1 MNPRRCALLV
11 GLMGLTLPACGA
23 GTPAAPAAAT
33 QEKPSMSTPPSMSR
47 PPAPEVKPVVHDGVR
62 YEQDKTDERQG
73 DQPGGYLA
81 AVDAKTGAR
90 LWRLK
95 VYSLTAGA
103 PGAPTGGGRHFRS
116 MQLAPGGSALEIV
129 DEAGVRYSV
138 DLTRRSV
145 SQTGGPATQ
154 AERPAAKP
162 KPKPE

>member
-1 MNPRRCALLV
+1 
-11 GLMGLTLPACGA
+11 
-23 GTPAAPAAAT
+23 
-33 QEKPSMSTPPSMSR
+33 MSTPPSMSR

-62 YEQDKTDERQG
+62 YEQDRTDERQG

-81 AVDAKTGAR
+81 AIDAKTGAR

-95 VYSLTAGA
+95 IYSLAAGA
-103 PGAPTGGGRHFRS
+103 PGAPTGGARYFRS
-116 MQLAPGGSALEIV
+116 MQLAPGGAALEIV

-138 DLTRRSV
+138 DLARRSV
-145 SQTGGPATQ
+145 SQTGGPAAH